1 MHVPANAMLAVTL
14 MAIVASHYRFRSERY
29 WQTVRWPLRIPVT
42 VVLLAALVY
51 LAPQAWKRSIECYW
65 LARGER
71 AEANSDA
78 QLAALKN
85 AFAAEPRNFETAFA
99 IGSVLRERSSQGMDG
114 YKDLARQ
121 AIEWFKK
128 NIELNAYDPHGFIG
142 LGRCLDWIGEHKE
155 SANAFKQAEALDAN
169 GWLTQAYLGWH
180 YFQVEDYAT
189 ARQWLEKSL
198 SMMKDEKLNPVPYFY
213 LAKIDEKQKKQGA
226 APQAPSN
233 GEQ

>member
-1 MHVPANAMLAVTL
+1 
-14 MAIVASHYRFRSERY
+14 
-29 WQTVRWPLRIPVT
+29 
-42 VVLLAALVY
+42 
-51 LAPQAWKRSIECYW
+51 
-65 LARGER
+65 
-71 AEANSDA
+71 
-78 QLAALKN
+78 
-85 AFAAEPRNFETAFA
+85 
-99 IGSVLRERSSQGMDG
+99 MDS
-114 YKDLARQ
+114 RQ